1 MIFLGYLETAQIVF
15 YFIFLAFAI
24 VNVVFIAVSDKTE
37 WVRNRR
43 LFVFAPYGVVVLLHI
58 VSLVLFF
65 SVLDDLNAKINNMWP
80 VIEEDMQKIQSY
92 AVFTFVLYMLPSLF

>member
-1 MIFLGYLETAQIVF
+1 M
-15 YFIFLAFAI
+15 
-24 VNVVFIAVSDKTE
+24 
-37 WVRNRR
+37 
-43 LFVFAPYGVVVLLHI
+43 
-58 VSLVLFF
+58 FF